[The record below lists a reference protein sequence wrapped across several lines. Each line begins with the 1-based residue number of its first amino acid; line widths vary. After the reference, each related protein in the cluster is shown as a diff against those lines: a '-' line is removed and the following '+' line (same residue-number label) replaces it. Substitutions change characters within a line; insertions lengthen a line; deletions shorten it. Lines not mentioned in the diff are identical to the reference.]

1 MYGNA
6 FGFSKAVRNYIQ
18 RPELFVRVAKSLGD
32 VPCCHLYGG
41 TLTRGLS
48 LEKGSC
54 QYFYCKAA
62 ALGGIMLFAMSAT
75 AKPTAAMGA
84 ELDILTAIILGGIS
98 LSGGTGGIV
107 GTVLGM
113 LILGNMRNGLILM
126 NVAPYWQVVLRGI
139 VLMFAV
145 ALDSIRTGGYK

>member
-1 MYGNA
+1 MW
-6 FGFSKAVRNYIQ
+6 RMW
-18 RPELFVRVAKSLGD
+18 
-32 VPCCHLYGG
+32 LYVICGA
-41 TLTRGLS
+41 T
-48 LEKGSC
+48 
-54 QYFYCKAA
+54 A

-126 NVAPYWQVVLRGI
+126 NVAPYWQVVTIL
-139 VLMFAV
+139 LTKW
-145 ALDSIRTGGYK
+145 LTK